1 MFANTRSAHKG
12 QLYPVTETNNLV
24 QRVEHN
30 AEKEKSM
37 SRKKANVEVLP
48 AFTDREKNEYVK
60 LTEKITTTQ
69 MKADGLARTIAGAL
83 YTIRQ
88 KKLYMID
95 GYKNVY
101 EYAGEKHGISRGT
114 CNDAIKVFERFSNP
128 DTKQIDEEW
137 AGFAWRALIMIKGLT
152 DDEIKEMGITPET
165 SSTAIKKMLDER
177 KAIED
182 GSKTDNVSE
191 EQEDKQEEN
200 APSDEVEVSES
211 EREEPNSFPQHEL
224 HLSDLNGIEE
234 LTQFFLENW
243 DAILN
248 SDYDVLV
255 TK

>member
-1 MFANTRSAHKG
+1 MA
-12 QLYPVTETNNLV
+12 
-24 QRVEHN
+24 
-30 AEKEKSM
+30 
-37 SRKKANVEVLP
+37 RKKQNMEVLP
-48 AFTDREKNEYVK
+48 AFTDKEKNEYVK
-60 LTEKITTTQ
+60 LTEKITSTQ

-152 DDEIKEMGITPET
+152 DEEIKEMGITPET

-182 GSKTDNVSE
+182 GGKTDNIGE
-191 EQEDKQEEN
+191 ELEDGKEEN
-200 APSDEVEVSES
+200 ASSDEVSVSES

-248 SDYDVLV
+248 SEYDILV